1 MNYSSIIITA
11 ASVFIF
17 SQSVVA
23 QKGNQFLD
31 RNYWKAKPAVSEI
44 KAAISE
50 TNDLAELDKNQF
62 DATVFAINEKNSLE
76 TILFLLQQKGND
88 VNKITHDGRT
98 YLFWAAYSGNLELMK
113 HLVKNGAKTNLLD
126 EHGNTVMIFAASN
139 GLLDQEIY
147 QFLIKNG
154 ASLEH
159 EKTTGGAN
167 ALLCAS
173 PFMDDFSLIDF
184 MKSQGISIDSKDDL
198 GNGIFNYAAR
208 NGNKDFLSK
217 LIDQGVDYK
226 TLNSENGN
234 AFVFA
239 CQGSRSKT
247 NTKDFYEF
255 LESLG
260 INPAFTT
267 TSGIN
272 ALHLLAG
279 KTKDPEIIQFFLDR
293 KVDVNQKNKD
303 GNTPFL
309 IAAKSQKNME
319 IVKQLSAN
327 VRDFNETNKENQSA
341 LMLALESNSLEF
353 LQFLVQHK
361 ISKTQVDASRNEL
374 TYYLL
379 KSYSSANED
388 EFDSKLK
395 FLAENEF
402 SIFTIQKNGNS
413 SFHNCVAMNNL
424 GLLKKITNYTKE
436 NINASNLDGLTPLH
450 IAAMKST
457 DIVLLKYMIELGANV
472 KIATEFGET
481 ALDLALENEQIKSLQ
496 LDFLK

>member
-217 LIDQGVDYK
+217 LIDQGVYFQFA
-226 TLNSENGN
+226 SEE
-234 AFVFA
+234 
-239 CQGSRSKT
+239 T
-247 NTKDFYEF
+247 YED
-255 LESLG
+255 LE
-260 INPAFTT
+260 
-267 TSGIN
+267 
-272 ALHLLAG
+272 ALEG
-279 KTKDPEIIQFFLDR
+279 R
-293 KVDVNQKNKD
+293 QKNKEYEKYEPPESD
-303 GNTPFL
+303 VVISEPSDAYDDAGFDKSNKIVFNFKEGFFLNTFV
-309 IAAKSQKNME
+309 KKN
-319 IVKQLSAN
+319 
-327 VRDFNETNKENQSA
+327 
-341 LMLALESNSLEF
+341 
-353 LQFLVQHK
+353 
-361 ISKTQVDASRNEL
+361 
-374 TYYLL
+374 LL
-379 KSYSSANED
+379 KVLQED
-388 EFDSKLK
+388 L
-395 FLAENEF
+395 
-402 SIFTIQKNGNS
+402 Q
-413 SFHNCVAMNNL
+413 
-424 GLLKKITNYTKE
+424 
-436 NINASNLDGLTPLH
+436 
-450 IAAMKST
+450 
-457 DIVLLKYMIELGANV
+457 
-472 KIATEFGET
+472 
-481 ALDLALENEQIKSLQ
+481 SLQ
-496 LDFLK
+496 YLQVVIILSITLI